1 MKRVYRK
8 ISHSPEE
15 EARLRAI
22 REEFQIQRPSLD
34 ELVASGDY
42 TEPVPHRE
50 VLDAMHIAGLLKRA
64 REEAQISLAEASRR
78 CGIDRAAISRI
89 ENGVYKNLT
98 MNTLSRLASA
108 YGKRFMIQLEDQT
121 RFSGDVRQP

>member
-15 EARLRAI
+15 QARLQAI
-22 REEFQIQRPSLD
+22 REEFEVQRPSLD

-50 VLDAMHIAGLLKRA
+50 VLDAMYIAALLKRA
-64 REEAQISLAEASRR
+64 REEAQLSLTEVSQR
-78 CGIDRAAISRI
+78 CGIDRSAISRI

-98 MNTLSRLASA
+98 MNTLSRLANA
-108 YGKRFMIQLEDQT
+108 YGKRFVIQLEDQT
-121 RFSGDVRQP
+121 QEASSLHDS